1 MIELGTTVELLFRGG
16 GPVDRRILALVSTSV
31 AAAIAAFIGIAT
43 EPVIGCIAALALAAV
58 ALGVSWALY
67 SDIKLLRNQSSAD
80 AVDTVTL
87 RHLEVLQRGGPKPL
101 IDLETGLPDERFF
114 EIALDGRV
122 AAARRHLWPVT
133 LVLIEI
139 AMTEAADDPAVRQ
152 EALARFSL
160 LLRRTMRE
168 SDVLSRIDEHRFAL
182 LLDDTAEEGGVWSA
196 ERLQVESAREH
207 PVIRR
212 LVAGVASYPSHGLG
226 APEVLAAANAALQ
239 RAASADAGHG
249 LGLVEVARL
258 EH

>member
-1 MIELGTTVELLFRGG
+1 
-16 GPVDRRILALVSTSV
+16 LVSVSIAAAV
-31 AAAIAAFIGIAT
+31 AAFVGIAT
-43 EPVIGCIAALALAAV
+43 EPVIGCIAALVLAAV
-58 ALGVSWALY
+58 SVVLAWAMA
-67 SDIKLLRNQSSAD
+67 SDLNSLRDQASHD

-101 IDLETGLPDERFF
+101 IDIETGLPDERFF

-133 LVLIEI
+133 LVLVEI
-139 AMTEAADDPAVRQ
+139 TLTPAADDAAVRQ

-196 ERLQVESAREH
+196 ERLQVEAAREH
-207 PVIRR
+207 PVIKR

-226 APEVLAAANAALQ
+226 ASEVLAAANTALQ
-239 RAASADAGHG
+239 RAAAADAGHG
-249 LGLVEVARL
+249 LGQVEVARV